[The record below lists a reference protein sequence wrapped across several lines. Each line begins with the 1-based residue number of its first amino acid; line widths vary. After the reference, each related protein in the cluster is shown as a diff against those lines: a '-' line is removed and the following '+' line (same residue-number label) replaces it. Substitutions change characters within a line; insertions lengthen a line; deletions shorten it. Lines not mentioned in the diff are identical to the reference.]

1 MSKETVKNLEALR
14 SEMRRLRVDAVIIPG
29 TDPHQSEYISGH
41 WKLRDWVSGFT
52 GSNGTAVVTMDEAGL
67 WTDSRYFLQAAAQLD
82 GSGFVLH
89 KEDVPGEATVEE
101 WIAGNLHDGAVL
113 AVDGYLFS
121 IARAAALE
129 EMCGRNGLRFASDFD
144 IADRVWIG
152 GDRPGRPSGKVFI
165 HEEKYAGESANSKI
179 DRVLAEVEKV
189 DAESIFIPS
198 LDEIAWT
205 LNLRGSDVEFTPV
218 FISYLYLS
226 RTRRVLFIDEV
237 KLDDEVRSYLKSIDV
252 EVKPYDGVKDFLSQQ
267 VSTHETILLDPSK
280 MSDTLARAL
289 DCMKVYAP
297 SPVSMLKAV
306 KNDVQLAGTRKAME
320 RDGAALVR
328 LFMWLEE
335 NAATGKYNE
344 IDVWKKGMEFRGQ
357 SELYRGDSFS
367 MIAGY
372 KEHGAIVH
380 YSATEESASTLA
392 ADGLL
397 LIDSGAQYLDGTTDI
412 TRTLTL
418 GNPTADERHD
428 YTLVLKGHLAIARA
442 QFPVGTRG
450 SQLDALARIY
460 LWEEGMGYLHGTGHG
475 VGHFLG
481 VHEGPQNIR
490 LNENPT
496 TLQPGMITSD
506 EPGVYKTGRYGI
518 RIENLVLT
526 VPGAHSE
533 EFGDF
538 CRFEVLTLF
547 PYDNKL
553 IDTAMLTRQEID
565 QINSY
570 HKQVYDRLSPYL
582 NEDECRWLADKT
594 REL

>member
-14 SEMRRLRVDAVIIPG
+14 NEMRRLGVDAVIIPG
-29 TDPHQSEYISGH
+29 TDPHQSEYISGY
-41 WKLRDWVSGFT
+41 WKLRDHVSGFT
-52 GSNGTAVVTMDEAGL
+52 GSNGTAVVTLDEAGL
-67 WTDSRYFLQAAAQLD
+67 WTDSRYFLQAAAQLED
-82 GSGFVLH
+82 SGFVLH
-89 KEDVPGEATVEE
+89 KEDVPGEATIEE
-101 WIAGNLHDGAVL
+101 WITENLHDGAVL

-121 IARAAALE
+121 ISHAAALE
-129 EMCGRNGLRFASDFD
+129 ELCGRNGLRFASDFD
-144 IADRVWIG
+144 IADRMWTV
-152 GDRPGRPSGKVFI
+152 DRPERPSGKVFI
-165 HEEKYAGESANSKI
+165 HDEKYAGESAPSKI
-179 DRVLAEVEKV
+179 DRVLAEVERL

-205 LNLRGSDVEFTPV
+205 LNMRGSDVEFTPV

-226 RTRRVLFIDEV
+226 RDRRVLFIDDV
-237 KLDDEVRSYLKSIDV
+237 KLDDKVRGYLKSIDV
-252 EVKPYDGVKDFLSQQ
+252 EVKPYDAVKDFLSGI
-267 VSTHETILLDPSK
+267 STHETILLDPAK
-280 MSDTLARAL
+280 VSDTLARAL
-289 DCMKVYAP
+289 DCMKVYAS
-297 SPVSMLKAV
+297 SPVAMLKAV
-306 KNDVQLAGTRKAME
+306 KNEVQLAGTRKAME

-335 NAATGKYNE
+335 NVGSGKYNE
-344 IDVWKKGMEFRGQ
+344 LDVWRKGMEFRGR
-357 SELYRGDSFS
+357 SELYRGDSFG

-372 KEHGAIVH
+372 REHGAIVH

-428 YTLVLKGHLAIARA
+428 YTLVLKGHLALARA
-442 QFPVGTRG
+442 QFPAGTRG

-460 LWEEGMGYLHGTGHG
+460 LWEEGMSYLHGTGHG

-506 EPGVYKTGRYGI
+506 EPGVYKAGGYGI

-526 VPGAHSE
+526 VEGEHSE

-547 PYDNKL
+547 PYDRQL
-553 IDTAMLTRQEID
+553 IDTSMLTPREIE
-565 QINSY
+565 QIDNY

-582 NEDECRWLADKT
+582 DDNECRWLADKT
-594 REL
+594 RAL